1 VIVGLW
7 AGAACEWPVG
17 EPGRGPVQPTTA
29 SPHIKEGEGE
39 CPTLIPSPCLPS
51 NRHCR
56 WLVLQRR
63 RWLVLL
69 PVKAGRREHHQCR
82 SMSLRCSSVVPT
94 FFSFGSVSRR
104 PLVRWLAPLAAGR
117 WTTVSGRRRG
127 APARLGSR
135 CRVGSPGGGR
145 RPPRGRM
152 GSVRLRPPPRSLAS
166 KKRMAGRRRQRRTA
180 GQHASRHG
188 PGREAPVCRRR
199 RSGEVGR

>member
-69 PVKAGRREHHQCR
+69 PMKAGRREHHQCR

-94 FFSFGSVSRR
+94 LFSFGSVSRR
-104 PLVRWLAPLAAGR
+104 PPCAPACAAGR
-117 WTTVSGRRRG
+117 RPMDDRQWSKEGSPSAAGLQVPRRIPGRRSTAPTRPNGLG
-127 APARLGSR
+127 AAATASWVAGVEEADGGPPSSEKNGGAAREPPWSR
-135 CRVGSPGGGR
+135 P
-145 RPPRGRM
+145 
-152 GSVRLRPPPRSLAS
+152 
-166 KKRMAGRRRQRRTA
+166 
-180 GQHASRHG
+180 
-188 PGREAPVCRRR
+188 
-199 RSGEVGR
+199 